1 MWSLLF
7 QKGTLLAGFA
17 FFSVFSESRSQYW
30 SYDHVRH
37 TKIISRTF
45 LTNPWEQIFDLRS
58 QIFFETYEVAKFE
71 RFFSFGCRNESK
83 MTSKISKIIFFKSKK
98 SNFHFISTN
107 HSRMN
112 CNLSSTLKS
121 IIFAFL
127 RPLHWGKA
135 AFTDCIRLEMT
146 QKWPQKFQKL
156 IFEVKNQ
163 IFIFSQQTISRMY
176 CNWSNILISIMFALS
191 WPLHW
196 GKAAFTDW
204 TRLQMTQTWPQKFR
218 KSVFGVKNSSLF
230 FDSIHHRRMCWNLWN
245 WLQSAM
251 FAFTLFRRL
260 LTQR

>member
-1 MWSLLF
+1 MVLRPRETYQNNLQNIPDKSLGADF
-7 QKGTLLAGFA
+7 WFKVS
-17 FFSVFSESRSQYW
+17 FFFW
-30 SYDHVRH
+30 
-37 TKIISRTF
+37 
-45 LTNPWEQIFDLRS
+45 DLRS
-58 QIFFETYEVAKFE
+58 SQVWASFQLWMSKWVKNDLKNFENHFFQV
-71 RFFSFGCRNESK
+71 
-83 MTSKISKIIFFKSKK
+83 KK

-146 QKWPQKFQKL
+146 QKWPPKFQKL

-230 FDSIHHRRMCWNLWN
+230 FDWIHHRRMCWNLWN